1 MTVSA
6 EVEPILNTESATLG
20 ETFTENTIN
29 SVPLNGRDFSQLTV
43 YTPGA
48 VSTGFNQYGS
58 MNSTERSTMAANEV
72 DVNGNRAQSNN
83 YLLDGQEI
91 NENLNNTIGYAPS
104 PDSLGQIR
112 VVASNANAEFGNVNG
127 GTVLAVMKSGSNHL
141 HGSVF
146 AFLENYNLNA
156 NTWANDNNVI
166 PTPKNPFTQTL
177 FGGTLGGP
185 IIKDKLF
192 FFVDYEGLRLHTSG
206 QTTASQ
212 APVAFLKG
220 DFSRAPNRPW
230 NSVVR
235 YIDNWSKRAARSL
248 CQQPGSGQQPGR
260 CLPGRQSKSLSSP
273 KQPNQ

>member
-1 MTVSA
+1 M
-6 EVEPILNTESATLG
+6 
-20 ETFTENTIN
+20 
-29 SVPLNGRDFSQLTV
+29 
-43 YTPGA
+43 
-48 VSTGFNQYGS
+48 
-58 MNSTERSTMAANEV
+58 
-72 DVNGNRAQSNN
+72 
-83 YLLDGQEI
+83 LDGQEI

-127 GTVLAVMKSGSNHL
+127 GTVLAVMKSGSNQL

-192 FFVDYEGLRLHTSG
+192 FFIDYEAFVCTPAARRPPARLLWH
-206 QTTASQ
+206 
-212 APVAFLKG
+212 
-220 DFSRAPNRPW
+220 FSRATSP
-230 NSVVR
+230 
-235 YIDNWSKRAARSL
+235 
-248 CQQPGSGQQPGR
+248 
-260 CLPGRQSKSLSSP
+260 SS
-273 KQPNQ
+273 